1 MRRSDSVQKNVCHWA
16 CTAQNNTDAAAH
28 LNRFCS
34 VSTADTFCNM
44 LLDDIKIL
52 HHVRYGGEHA
62 ECVPVCVQSSETVSC
77 WLAANIVERI
87 HVFAA

>member
-1 MRRSDSVQKNVCHWA
+1 
-16 CTAQNNTDAAAH
+16 
-28 LNRFCS
+28 
-34 VSTADTFCNM
+34 M